1 MAFAS
6 RPLAVLSA
14 NAYPLAVAS
23 AVFIIAVGLP
33 STDSDTYWQLAT
45 GRWMLDHREFLRQDI
60 FSSTVAGAHFGI
72 GEWLGQIAFA
82 ASFATGGWAGVAI
95 LRATLI
101 AVGSLFLVRLA
112 RRGLTPWW
120 ISLPLVIAALLV
132 SKITWTDR
140 PQLFTLALFP
150 ALLELL
156 LSVRPGFSRRL
167 LVLLPLFLLWTNLH
181 GGYLLGLV
189 VVAIFA
195 VESVLTNG
203 RRGLPFAATAV
214 ACVAVSFV
222 NPAPL
227 ELAGAAREDFL
238 HPPRFLTE
246 FLPPDVVTPAGALFA
261 AFVMLV
267 IATALLRGGSLR
279 EAMLLAPLLYLA
291 FTAQRQMLF
300 FCFAATAYLGAR
312 LTTLA
317 PGGCGPGGSGP
328 TRRTFE
334 LPAPV
339 RMPVAIVLVIAALAS
354 TFGAPVHPDERA
366 YPAGALDAL
375 RVDNG
380 VLLNEYDWGGY
391 LIFNLPERPVFIDGR
406 YVPYLGGVL
415 DDYRA
420 LVGLRPGWRD
430 LLDKYKVRELLLRP
444 ERPLAV
450 ALREDGWRVRSSDQ
464 AGRWIVLAR
473 P

>member
-1 MAFAS
+1 MASAS
-6 RPLAVLSA
+6 RSLAAILTA

-82 ASFATGGWAGVAI
+82 GAFVASGWAGVAI

-101 AVGSLFLVRLA
+101 AVGSFFLVRLA
-112 RRGLTPWW
+112 RRGGTPWW
-120 ISLPLVIAALLV
+120 ISLPLVVAALLV

-140 PQLFTLALFP
+140 PHLFTLALLP

-156 LSVRPGFSRRL
+156 LSLPAGFSRRL
-167 LVLLPLFLLWTNLH
+167 LVLPPLFLVWTDLH

-189 VVAIFA
+189 IVAIFA
-195 VESVLTNG
+195 AESVLTNG
-203 RRGLPFAATAV
+203 RRGLPLALTAM
-214 ACVAVSFV
+214 ACVAVTFL

-227 ELAGAAREDFL
+227 DFAGAAREDFL
-238 HPPRFLTE
+238 HPPRFLSE

-261 AFVMLV
+261 GFVMLV
-267 IATALLRGGSLR
+267 IGSALLRGGSLR

-300 FCFAATAYLGAR
+300 FCFAATAFLGAR
-312 LTTLA
+312 LTVLA
-317 PGGCGPGGSGP
+317 PNW
-328 TRRTFE
+328 RMRE

-339 RMPVAIVLVIAALAS
+339 SAPVALVLVIAALAS
-354 TFGAPVHPDERA
+354 AFTAPVRPDERA
-366 YPAGALDAL
+366 YPADALDAL
-375 RVDNG
+375 RADNG

-391 LIFNLPERPVFIDGR
+391 LIFNLPQRPVFIDGR

-420 LVGLRPGWRD
+420 LVALRPGWQD
-430 LLDKYKVRELLLRP
+430 LLDKYKVSELLLRP

-450 ALREDGWRVRSSDQ
+450 ALREDGWRVRSSDRE
-464 AGRWIVLAR
+464 GRWIILAR

>member
-1 MAFAS
+1 MASAA
-6 RPLAVLSA
+6 RPLTSALSR

-72 GEWLGQIAFA
+72 GEWLGQLAFA
-82 ASFATGGWAGVAI
+82 ASFATGGWAAIAI

-101 AVGSLFLVRLA
+101 AVSAFFLVRLA
-112 RRGLTPWW
+112 RRGVTPWW
-120 ISLPLVIAALLV
+120 ISLPLVVAALLV

-140 PQLFTLALFP
+140 PLLFTLALFP
-150 ALLELL
+150 AVLELL
-156 LSVRPGFSRRL
+156 LSLPAGFSRRL
-167 LVLLPLFLLWTNLH
+167 LMLPAIFLVWTNLH
-181 GGYLLGLV
+181 GGYLLGVAVL
-189 VVAIFA
+189 AIFA
-195 VESVLTNG
+195 VESLLTNG
-203 RRGLPFAATAV
+203 RRGLPLVLAAV
-214 ACVAVSFV
+214 ACVAVTFL
-222 NPAPL
+222 NPAPI

-261 AFVMLV
+261 GFVMLV
-267 IATALLRGGSLR
+267 IGSALLRGGSLL
-279 EAMLLAPLLYLA
+279 EALLLAPLLYLA

-300 FCFAATAYLGAR
+300 FCFSATAFLGAR
-312 LTTLA
+312 LATLI
-317 PGGCGPGGSGP
+317 PRWRP
-328 TRRTFE
+328 FE
-334 LPAPV
+334 IPAPV
-339 RMPVAIVLVIAALAS
+339 RVPVALVLLIAASAS
-354 TFGAPVHPDERA
+354 AFGAPVRPDERA
-366 YPAGALDAL
+366 YPAGALDSL
-375 RVDNG
+375 RSDSG

-420 LVGLRPGWRD
+420 LVGLRPGWHD
-430 LLDKYKVRELLLRP
+430 LLDKYKVTELLLRP

-450 ALREDGWRVRSSDQ
+450 ALREDGWRVRSSDRD
-464 AGRWIVLAR
+464 GRWIVLVR

>member
-1 MAFAS
+1 MAAAS
-6 RPLAVLSA
+6 RALAATLGA

-45 GRWMLDHREFLRQDI
+45 GQWMLGHREFLRQDI
-60 FSSTVAGAHFGI
+60 FSSTVAGTHFGI

-82 ASFATGGWAGVAI
+82 GSFAAAGWAGIAI

-101 AVGSLFLVRLA
+101 AIGSFFLVRLA
-112 RRGLTPWW
+112 RSRGTPWW
-120 ISLPLVIAALLV
+120 ISLPLVVGALLV

-156 LSVRPGFSRRL
+156 LSLPIGFSRRL
-167 LVLLPLFLLWTNLH
+167 FVLPPLFVLWTNLH

-195 VESVLTNG
+195 TEAVLTTG
-203 RRGLPFAATAV
+203 RRGLPLVGTGV
-214 ACVAVSFV
+214 LCVVVTFL

-227 ELAGAAREDFL
+227 ELAGAAREDLL

-261 AFVMLV
+261 GFVLLV
-267 IATALLRGGSLR
+267 IGSTLLRGGSLR

-300 FCFAATAYLGAR
+300 FCFAATAFLGAR
-312 LTTLA
+312 LATLVSWRA
-317 PGGCGPGGSGP
+317 
-328 TRRTFE
+328 FE

-339 RMPVAIVLVIAALAS
+339 RLPVALVLVIAALAS
-354 TFGAPVHPDERA
+354 VTSAPSHPDERA

-375 RVDNG
+375 RIDNG

-415 DDYRA
+415 EDYRA

-430 LLDKYKVRELLLRP
+430 LLDRYRVSELLLRP

-450 ALREDGWRVRSSDQ
+450 ALREDGWRVRSSDRD
-464 AGRWIVLAR
+464 GRWIVLAR

>member
-1 MAFAS
+1 MASASRSLAAAFA
-6 RPLAVLSA
+6 A
-14 NAYPLAVAS
+14 NAFPIAVAS

-33 STDSDTYWQLAT
+33 STDSDTYWHLAM
-45 GRWMLDHREFLRQDI
+45 GQWMLDHREFLRQDI
-60 FSSTVAGAHFGI
+60 FSSTVAGTHFGI

-82 ASFATGGWAGVAI
+82 ASFAASGWAGVAI

-101 AVGSLFLVRLA
+101 ALGSFFVVRLA
-112 RRGLTPWW
+112 RRGGTPWW
-120 ISLPLVIAALLV
+120 ISLPLVVAALLV

-140 PQLFTLALFP
+140 PLLFTLALFP
-150 ALLELL
+150 AVLELL
-156 LSVRPGFSRRL
+156 LSLPPGFSRRL
-167 LVLLPLFLLWTNLH
+167 FALPLIFLLWTNLH
-181 GGYLLGLV
+181 GGYLLGLAV
-189 VVAIFA
+189 LAIFA
-195 VESVLTNG
+195 TEAVLTNG
-203 RRGLPFAATAV
+203 RRGLPLLATAI
-214 ACVAVSFV
+214 ACVAVSFL

-261 AFVMLV
+261 GFVMLV
-267 IATALLRGGSLR
+267 IGSALLRGGSLR

-300 FCFAATAYLGAR
+300 FCFAATAFLGAR
-312 LTTLA
+312 LAELA
-317 PGGCGPGGSGP
+317 P
-328 TRRTFE
+328 RWRVFE
-334 LPAPV
+334 IPAPV
-339 RMPVAIVLVIAALAS
+339 RAPVALVLVIAALAS
-354 TFGAPVHPDERA
+354 ATGAPVRPETRA

-375 RVDNG
+375 RADTG

-406 YVPYLGGVL
+406 YVPYLAGVL

-420 LVGLRPGWRD
+420 VVALRPGWRD
-430 LLDKYKVRELLLRP
+430 LLDKYKVSELLLRP
-444 ERPLAV
+444 QRPLAV
-450 ALREDGWRVRSSDQ
+450 ALREDGWRVLSSDKE
-464 AGRWIVLAR
+464 GLWIVLAR

>member
-1 MAFAS
+1 MAAAPRS
-6 RPLAVLSA
+6 LGATLAN

-33 STDSDTYWQLAT
+33 STDSDTYWQLAM
-45 GRWMLDHREFLRQDI
+45 GRWMLDHHAFLRQDI
-60 FSSTVAGAHFGI
+60 FSSTVAGTHFGI
-72 GEWLGQIAFA
+72 GEWLGQLAFA
-82 ASFATGGWAGVAI
+82 GSFAAAGWAGVAV

-101 AVGSLFLVRLA
+101 AVAAFFVVRLVR
-112 RRGLTPWW
+112 RGGTPWW

-150 ALLELL
+150 VVLELL
-156 LSVRPGFSRRL
+156 LSLPGGYSRRL
-167 LVLLPLFLLWTNLH
+167 LVLPPLFIIWTNLH
-181 GGYLLGLV
+181 GGYLLGLA

-195 VESVLTNG
+195 AEAVLTHG
-203 RRGLPFAATAV
+203 RRGLPLAFTTI
-214 ACVAVSFV
+214 ACVAVTFL

-238 HPPRFLTE
+238 NPPRFLTE

-261 AFVMLV
+261 GFVMLV
-267 IATALLRGGSLR
+267 IGSALLRGGSLL
-279 EAMLLAPLLYLA
+279 EALLLAPLLYLA

-300 FCFAATAYLGAR
+300 FCFAATAFLGAR
-312 LTTLA
+312 LATLIPNWRA
-317 PGGCGPGGSGP
+317 
-328 TRRTFE
+328 FE
-334 LPAPV
+334 IPAPV
-339 RMPVAIVLVIAALAS
+339 RAPVALVIGLAAFAS
-354 TFGAPVHPDERA
+354 AFGAPSHPDERA
-366 YPAGALDAL
+366 YPAGALDSL
-375 RVDNG
+375 RSDSG

-430 LLDKYKVRELLLRP
+430 LLDRYNVTELLLRP

-464 AGRWIVLAR
+464 GGRWIVLVR

>member
-1 MAFAS
+1 MATAP
-6 RPLAVLSA
+6 RPLGAILSA
-14 NAYPLAVAS
+14 SAYPLAVAS

-33 STDSDTYWQLAT
+33 STDSDTYWQLAM
-45 GRWMLDHREFLRQDI
+45 GQWMLDHHAFLRQDI
-60 FSSTVAGAHFGI
+60 FSSTVAGMHFGV
-72 GEWLGQIAFA
+72 GEWLGQIVFA
-82 ASFATGGWAGVAI
+82 GSFGAAGWAGVAV
-95 LRATLI
+95 LRATLL
-101 AVGSLFLVRLA
+101 AVAALFVVRLA
-112 RRGLTPWW
+112 RRGGAPWW

-156 LSVRPGFSRRL
+156 LSLPVGFSRRL
-167 LVLLPLFLLWTNLH
+167 LVLPPLFVVWTNLH
-181 GGYLLGLV
+181 GGYLLGLAI
-189 VVAIFA
+189 VAIFA
-195 VESVLTNG
+195 AEAVLTSG
-203 RRGLPFAATAV
+203 RRGLPLALTATV
-214 ACVAVSFV
+214 CVAVTFL

-238 HPPRFLTE
+238 NPPRFLTE

-261 AFVMLV
+261 AFVLLV
-267 IATALLRGGSLR
+267 IGTALLRGGSLL

-300 FCFAATAYLGAR
+300 FCFAATAFLGAR
-312 LTTLA
+312 LTGLVQT
-317 PGGCGPGGSGP
+317 S
-328 TRRTFE
+328 RRFE

-339 RMPVAIVLVIAALAS
+339 RIPVAFVLVIAAIAS
-354 TFGAPVHPDERA
+354 AFAAPVHPDERA
-366 YPAGALDAL
+366 YPAAALATL
-375 RVDNG
+375 RQDSG

-415 DDYRA
+415 ADYRA

-430 LLDKYKVRELLLRP
+430 LLDKYNVSELLLRP

-450 ALREDGWRVRSSDQ
+450 ALREDGWRVRSSDTD
-464 AGRWIVLAR
+464 GRWIVLAR

>member
-1 MAFAS
+1 MASAS
-6 RPLAVLSA
+6 RPLAALSA

-23 AVFIIAVGLP
+23 AVFIVAVGLP
-33 STDSDTYWQLAT
+33 STDSDTYWHLAM
-45 GRWMLDHREFLRQDI
+45 GQWMLDHREFLRFDI
-60 FSSTVAGAHFGI
+60 FSSTVAGMHFGI

-82 ASFATGGWAGVAI
+82 AAFAASGWAGVAI

-101 AVGSLFLVRLA
+101 AVGSFFLVRLA
-112 RRGLTPWW
+112 RRGGTPWW
-120 ISLPLVIAALLV
+120 ISLPLIVAALLV

-140 PQLFTLALFP
+140 PLLFTLALFP

-156 LSVRPGFSRRL
+156 LSRPVGFSRRL
-167 LVLLPLFLLWTNLH
+167 LLLPPLFLLWTNLH
-181 GGYLLGLV
+181 GGYLLGLA

-195 VESVLTNG
+195 VEAVLTNG
-203 RRGLPFAATAV
+203 RRGLPFAATAI
-214 ACVAVSFV
+214 ACVAVTFL

-261 AFVMLV
+261 GFVMLV
-267 IATALLRGGSLR
+267 IGSALLRGGSLR

-300 FCFAATAYLGAR
+300 FCFAATAFLGER
-312 LTTLA
+312 LTRLTQ
-317 PGGCGPGGSGP
+317 GWRG
-328 TRRTFE
+328 FE

-339 RMPVAIVLVIAALAS
+339 RLPVAVVLVIAALAS
-354 TFGAPVHPDERA
+354 AFGAPLRPDERA
-366 YPAGALDAL
+366 YPSGALDAL
-375 RVDNG
+375 RADKG

-420 LVGLRPGWRD
+420 VVGLRPGWRD
-430 LLDKYKVRELLLRP
+430 LVDKYKVSELLLRP

-450 ALREDGWRVRSSDQ
+450 ALREDGWRVRSSDRD
-464 AGRWIVLAR
+464 GRWIVLAR

>member
-1 MAFAS
+1 MAS
-6 RPLAVLSA
+6 GPRPLAAIAAAS
-14 NAYPLAVAS
+14 AYPLAVAS

-82 ASFATGGWAGVAI
+82 ASFAAAGWAGVAI
-95 LRATLI
+95 LRATLV
-101 AVGSLFLVRLA
+101 AVAAFFLVRLA
-112 RRGLTPWW
+112 RRGGTPWW
-120 ISLPLVIAALLV
+120 ISLPLVVAALLV

-140 PQLFTLALFP
+140 PQLITLALFP

-156 LSVRPGFSRRL
+156 LSLPTPAGFSRRL
-167 LVLLPLFLLWTNLH
+167 LALPPLFLVWTDLH
-181 GGYLLGLV
+181 GGYLLGLIL
-189 VVAIFA
+189 VAIFA
-195 VESVLTNG
+195 AESVLTNG
-203 RRGLPFAATAV
+203 RRGLPLAATWV
-214 ACVAVSFV
+214 TCVAVTFL

-238 HPPRFLTE
+238 HPPRFLNE

-261 AFVMLV
+261 GFVMLV

-291 FTAQRQMLF
+291 FTAQRHMLF
-300 FCFAATAYLGAR
+300 FCFAATAFLGSR
-312 LTTLA
+312 LTALL
-317 PGGCGPGGSGP
+317 PKW
-328 TRRTFE
+328 RTFD

-339 RMPVAIVLVIAALAS
+339 RLPVAAVLVIAALAS
-354 TFGAPVHPDERA
+354 TFSAPTHPDEHA
-366 YPAGALDAL
+366 YPAGALDSL
-375 RVDNG
+375 RADRG

-430 LLDKYKVRELLLRP
+430 LLDKYSVSELILRP
-444 ERPLAV
+444 QRPLAV
-450 ALREDGWRVRSSDQ
+450 ALREDGWRVRASDLQ
-464 AGRWIVLAR
+464 GRWIVLAR

>member
-1 MAFAS
+1 MAAAS
-6 RPLAVLSA
+6 RPLAASLAA

-45 GRWMLDHREFLRQDI
+45 GQWMLGHREFLRQDI
-60 FSSTVAGAHFGI
+60 FSSTVAGTHFGI
-72 GEWLGQIAFA
+72 GEWLGQVAFA
-82 ASFATGGWAGVAI
+82 GSFAAAGWAGIAI

-101 AVGSLFLVRLA
+101 AISSFFLVRLA
-112 RRGLTPWW
+112 RRGRTPWW
-120 ISLPLVIAALLV
+120 ISLPLVVGALLV

-156 LSVRPGFSRRL
+156 LSLPVGFSRRL
-167 LVLLPLFLLWTNLH
+167 LVLPPLFFVWTNLH

-189 VVAIFA
+189 VVAILA
-195 VESVLTNG
+195 TEAVLTNG
-203 RRGLPFAATAV
+203 RRGLPLAATAIV
-214 ACVAVSFV
+214 CVVVTFL

-261 AFVMLV
+261 GFVLLV
-267 IATALLRGGSLR
+267 IGTTLLRGGSLR

-300 FCFAATAYLGAR
+300 FCFAATAFVGAR
-312 LTTLA
+312 LATLVRWRA
-317 PGGCGPGGSGP
+317 
-328 TRRTFE
+328 FE

-339 RMPVAIVLVIAALAS
+339 RLPVALVLVIAALAS
-354 TFGAPVHPDERA
+354 ATSAPMHPDERA
-366 YPAGALDAL
+366 YPSGALDAL

-391 LIFNLPERPVFIDGR
+391 LIFNLPERPVVIDGR

-415 DDYRA
+415 EDYRA

-430 LLDKYKVRELLLRP
+430 LLDRYKVSELLLRP

-450 ALREDGWRVRSSDQ
+450 ALREDGWRVRSSDT

>member
-1 MAFAS
+1 MASAPRALAAAFA
-6 RPLAVLSA
+6 A
-14 NAYPLAVAS
+14 NAYPISVAS

-60 FSSTVAGAHFGI
+60 FSSTVAGTHFGI
-72 GEWLGQIAFA
+72 GEWLGQVAFA
-82 ASFATGGWAGVAI
+82 ASFGAAGWAGVAV
-95 LRATLI
+95 LRAALI
-101 AVGSLFLVRLA
+101 AAASFFVTRLA
-112 RRGLTPWW
+112 RRGGTPWW

-150 ALLELL
+150 AVLELL
-156 LSVRPGFSRRL
+156 LSLPPGSSRRL
-167 LVLLPLFLLWTNLH
+167 FVLPPLFLVWTDLH
-181 GGYLLGLV
+181 GGYLLGLIL
-189 VVAIFA
+189 VAIFA
-195 VESVLTNG
+195 ADGVLMRG
-203 RRGLPFAATAV
+203 RRGVPLVAVWV
-214 ACVAVSFV
+214 ACVAISFL

-227 ELAGAAREDFL
+227 ELVGAAREDFL

-261 AFVMLV
+261 GFVLLV
-267 IATALLRGGSLR
+267 VGSALLRGGSLL

-291 FTAQRQMLF
+291 FTAQRHMVF
-300 FCFAATAYLGAR
+300 FCVAAIPFLGPR
-312 LTTLA
+312 LSSLVSGMRSFTVPVSVRA
-317 PGGCGPGGSGP
+317 P
-328 TRRTFE
+328 
-334 LPAPV
+334 
-339 RMPVAIVLVIAALAS
+339 IAAVLAVAAAAS
-354 TFGAPVHPDERA
+354 AFGAPVRPDDRA
-366 YPAGALDAL
+366 YPAAALDSL
-375 RVDNG
+375 RGGSG

-391 LIFNLPERPVFIDGR
+391 LIFNLPERPVFVDGR
-406 YVPYLGGVL
+406 YVPYLAGVL

-420 LVGLRPGWRD
+420 LVALRPGWHD
-430 LLDKYKVRELLLRP
+430 LLDKYKVSELLLRP

-450 ALREDGWRVRSSDQ
+450 ALREDGWSVRSSDQ